1 MTSVVILIE
10 SADLKSGSCSDT
22 CFDGV
27 TSGCYQASTCR
38 ATNYAISV
46 GVIIS
51 VVSLFA
57 IGLTHYH
64 QMFLPIEATLSII
77 ALVFYTCGTG
87 FITAENGPGN
97 AMGNLY
103 FTTWGGFIASFM
115 LVGLCAKEYN
125 EGRIDLTVTEP
136 SESSTKQ
143 ETEVTVEAPAEIPVA
158 SDIKNNE
165 QDLEL

>member
-1 MTSVVILIE
+1 LIE
-10 SADLKSGSCSDT
+10 SADLKSGACSDT
-22 CFDGV
+22 CFDGG
-27 TSGCYQASTCR
+27 TGGCYQASTCR

-46 GVIIS
+46 GVLIS
-51 VVSLFA
+51 LVSLFSIA
-57 IGLTHYH
+57 LTHYH

-77 ALVFYTCGTG
+77 ALIFYTCGAG

-136 SESSTKQ
+136 SETSTKQ
-143 ETEVTVEAPAEIPVA
+143 GTEVTVEAPAETPVA
-158 SDIKNNE
+158 SNLKNNE
-165 QDLEL
+165 EDVEL